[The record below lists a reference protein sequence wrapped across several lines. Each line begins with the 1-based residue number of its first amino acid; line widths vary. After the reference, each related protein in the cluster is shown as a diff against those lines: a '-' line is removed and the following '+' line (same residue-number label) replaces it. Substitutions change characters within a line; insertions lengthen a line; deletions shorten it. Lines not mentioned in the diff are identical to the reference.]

1 MSRFSREEL
10 EQYVLLQDEQFFSLL
25 EGIQKELNDIQGE
38 MVDQKAS
45 CDIMAEKYRTVK
57 RENRDLKKKLKHIL
71 KIIVEN
77 KNSSRLDVI
86 IEEEEPL

>member
-45 CDIMAEKYRTVK
+45 CDIMAAKYRTVK